1 MAKPRRTR
9 AFPVTVAR
17 ARRQAEQEQTRMK
30 RYNPAQMDELL
41 DWLKAQGR
49 DPLDIVFA
57 PAVGSISDMQARDEQ
72 DRQNAV
78 WDAEL
83 TRQFA
88 AWPEELRAR
97 MERLIEKRVAV
108 GIAES
113 RLKRRRRR

>member
-1 MAKPRRTR
+1 MAHRRTR
-9 AFPVTVAR
+9 RYDVTVAR
-17 ARRQAEQEQTRMK
+17 ARRRAEMEQTIK
-30 RYNPAQMDELL
+30 RYHPAQMDELL

-57 PAVGSISDMQARDEQ
+57 PAVGSVSDMQARDEQ
-72 DRQNAV
+72 DQQNAV

-88 AWPEELRAR
+88 AWPPALRAR
-97 MERLIEKRVAV
+97 LERLIEKRVAV

-113 RLKRRRRR
+113 RLK

>member
-9 AFPVTVAR
+9 RYDVTVAR
-17 ARRQAEQEQTRMK
+17 ARRRAEHEQTMK

-57 PAVGSISDMQARDEQ
+57 PAVSSISDMQARDEQ

-97 MERLIEKRVAV
+97 MELLIEKRVAV

-113 RLKRRRRR
+113 HLKRRRRR